1 MGENMLEQMT
11 DLQALVRGGF
21 TDWEQ
26 FGNVRAV
33 HKDGLVLFNYT
44 RAAQFEGRWNWFER
58 VSRGLILNAET
69 GEVVAR
75 PFDKFWNWGERDR
88 TSDARLVSVTEKLD
102 GSLGVLYRTGCLEQF
117 AIATRGSFDS
127 EQAQWASEE
136 LAVGYDIE
144 DLPDS
149 FTLLFEII
157 YPDNRIVMDYEGAEG
172 LYLLAVRDRF
182 TGKYLYWRDVYD
194 LAREYGFP
202 VPKVHQFDSVEDI
215 IAAKQEL
222 DGNAEGWVAEFSD
235 GQRFKF
241 KGARYMEIHRI
252 VHAASF
258 KRVLETV
265 AAGTYDETMTAV
277 PDELLDE
284 IREWKAHIDEVVT
297 NTIERVEAGYA
308 IAPRDD
314 RKTFALWARANAL
327 ELAPY
332 LFRRLDGQDYT
343 GLIYKLAFRDAPD

>member
-1 MGENMLEQMT
+1 MEIECMI
-11 DLQALVRGGF
+11 DLQALARGGF
-21 TDWEQ
+21 TDWERY
-26 FGNVRAV
+26 GNVRAV
-33 HKDGLVLFNYT
+33 YKDNLVLFNYT
-44 RAAQFEGRWNWFER
+44 HAAQFEGRWNWFER
-58 VSRGLILNAET
+58 VSRGLILDVKT
-69 GEVVAR
+69 GEIVAR

-102 GSLGVLYRTGCLEQF
+102 GSLGVLYRTQGQY

-127 EQAQWASEE
+127 EQAEWATTE
-136 LAVGYDIE
+136 LAIGYDIE

-157 YPDNRIVMDYEGAEG
+157 YPDNRIVVDYEGAEG

-182 TGKYLYWRDVYD
+182 TGKYLYWREVFD
-194 LAREYGFP
+194 LAREYEFP
-202 VPKVHQFDSVEDI
+202 VPKAHQFDSVQDI
-215 IAAKQEL
+215 IAAKQGL

-241 KGARYMEIHRI
+241 KGDRYMEIHRI

-265 AAGTYDETMTAV
+265 ANGTYEETIAAV

-284 IREWKAHIDEVVT
+284 IRGWKEYIDDTVT
-297 NTIERVEAGYA
+297 HTRARVEAAY
-308 IAPRDD
+308 INAPKED
-314 RKTFALWARANAL
+314 RKTFALWVRENRP

-332 LFRRLDGQDYT
+332 LFRRLDEHEYDS
-343 GLIYKLAFRDAPD
+343 LIYKLAFKEGLNG

>member
-1 MGENMLEQMT
+1 MS
-11 DLQALVRGGF
+11 DLQRLVRDGF
-21 TDWEQ
+21 INWEI
-26 FGNVRAV
+26 FGDVRAV
-33 HKDGLVLFNYT
+33 YKDDLVLFNYT
-44 RAAQFEGRWNWFER
+44 HAAQFEGRWNWFER
-58 VSRGLILNAET
+58 VSRGLILNAKT

-102 GSLGVLYRTGCLEQF
+102 GSLGVLYRTQGQC

-127 EQAQWASEE
+127 EQAEWASTE

-157 YPDNRIVMDYEGAEG
+157 YPDNRIVVDYEGMQG

-182 TGKYLYWRDVYD
+182 TGKYLYWREAFD

-215 IAAKQEL
+215 ISAKQEL

-241 KGARYMEIHRI
+241 KGDRYLEIHRI

-265 AAGTYDETMTAV
+265 ANGTYEETIAAV

-284 IREWKAHIDEVVT
+284 IREWKAYIDDTVAHIKAAVE
-297 NTIERVEAGYA
+297 NTYA
-308 IAPRDD
+308 RAPRVP
-314 RKTFALWARANAL
+314 RKTFALWVKGNRP

-343 GLIYKLAFRDAPD
+343 SLIYKLAFKEGVNG